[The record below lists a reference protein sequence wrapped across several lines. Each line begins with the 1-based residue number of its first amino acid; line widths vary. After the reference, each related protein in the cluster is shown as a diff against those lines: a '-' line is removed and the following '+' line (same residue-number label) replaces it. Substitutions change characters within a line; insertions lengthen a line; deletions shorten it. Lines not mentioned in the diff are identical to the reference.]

1 MDPRGVADRE
11 LIDALRGAMLPLRD
25 PERAVQQAA
34 YMKSAMPFYGLTR
47 PVMRTTIGPLLRERK
62 FGERAEWEATV
73 RALFDEATHREERY
87 AALTLL
93 RQPRYRSWRD
103 VDVLPLVRHIAETGA
118 WWDLVD
124 EVSSVAGD
132 ALLADREQVSFA
144 LRQWAEDECLWVRRI
159 AIIAQLGH
167 RAQTD
172 TDLLTD
178 AIEPNI
184 ADREF
189 FIRKAI
195 GWALRVYAKT
205 EPGWVGAFV
214 VDHPELS
221 GLSRR
226 EALKH
231 L

>member
-144 LRQWAEDECLWVRRI
+144 LRQWAEDECLWVRR
-159 AIIAQLGH
+159 
-167 RAQTD
+167 
-172 TDLLTD
+172 TD

>member
-1 MDPRGVADRE
+1 MDPIGAADRE
-11 LIDALRGAMLPLRD
+11 LMDALRAAMVPLRD
-25 PERAVQQAA
+25 PERAIQQAK
-34 YMKSAMPFYGLTR
+34 YMKSAMPYYGLPN
-47 PVMRTTIGPLLRERK
+47 PVLRKAIGPILRERK
-62 FGERAEWEATV
+62 FAERAEWEATV
-73 RALFDEATHREERY
+73 RILFDEATHREERY

-124 EVSSVAGD
+124 DVSHVAGD
-132 ALLADREQVSFA
+132 ALLADRQQVSFT

-159 AIIAQLGH
+159 AIIGQLGH

-195 GWALRVYAKT
+195 GWGLREYAWT
-205 EPGWVGAFV
+205 DPDWVRAFV
-214 VDHPELS
+214 GEHPELS